1 MSKPQFL
8 VAACACMLMLA
19 TAATSSVSQA
29 STPPPSNI
37 QDGSFEPPGAPDA
50 SAGDVGSCFPGS
62 FGAWNFFNCN
72 YVTSNL
78 YRPGGDFKNPSAH
91 DGTQVLKQFGE
102 DAGVFQDI
110 TSSPGATVEASAYA
124 ISWDGDAF
132 NNIGLLQIF
141 FLDSDGNNIS
151 GGFNPAAQVAAGS
164 DVIVGGEF
172 DYVLSPQDGGELS
185 DWTLMEVSAVAPAGT
200 ASARIQMIHIL
211 EASTPSLGALF
222 WDDASLT
229 STPPPSV
236 QDTFPWEIF
245 MPSILHRPDE
255 GTP

>member
-1 MSKPQFL
+1 MNKTQFL
-8 VAACACMLMLA
+8 GAAYACMLMLI
-19 TAATSSVSQA
+19 TAATSSISQA

-50 SAGDVGSCFPGS
+50 SAGDVGSCVGGS
-62 FGAWNFFNCN
+62 FGVWNFFNCN

-78 YRPGGDFKNPSAH
+78 YKPGEDFVNPSAH
-91 DGTQVLKQFGE
+91 DGTQILKQFGT
-102 DAGVFQDI
+102 DAGTFQDI
-110 TSSPGATVEASAYA
+110 AANPGDTLEASAYA
-124 ISWDGDAF
+124 INWTGDPF

-151 GGFNPAAQVAAGS
+151 GGFIPAAQVAAGS
-164 DVIVGGEF
+164 DVIVGGVF
-172 DYVLSPQDGGELS
+172 DYVLHPQDGGELTN
-185 DWTLMEVSAVAPAGT
+185 WTLMEVSAIAPTGT
-200 ASARIQMIHIL
+200 ASARIQMIHIP
-211 EASTPSLGALF
+211 EESTPSGGALF

-245 MPSILHRPDE
+245 LPSILHRPDG